1 MSPEFGIPCF
11 VQFIQSLILP
21 AQPYAE
27 RFFTVFTI
35 TFSTVFIADMPAGH
49 MRIVPVTLSKF
60 ACKTGCKLLKH
71 RRIRACIVA
80 LTEFVM
86 SSLVIRSRYFR
97 ISFYH
102 PCRKRAC
109 WSCKH
114 DIIVLPAQHIND
126 LIQFCKIID
135 FFWRLDL
142 RPRKY
147 IDRSTV
153 DPGIFENAHIFFPDR
168 FSPLVRVIISAV

>member
-1 MSPEFGIPCF
+1 MRFCRIFNPVTKSIWKYYFIPVINRMSPEFGIPCF

-109 WSCKH
+109 
-114 DIIVLPAQHIND
+114 
-126 LIQFCKIID
+126 
-135 FFWRLDL
+135 
-142 RPRKY
+142 
-147 IDRSTV
+147 
-153 DPGIFENAHIFFPDR
+153 
-168 FSPLVRVIISAV
+168 